1 MSMPKLPKRTGFS
14 LIEVIVALLLVGIA
28 AAIMATYISQ
38 SLNRVNRPRETIS
51 SAFFLHAVMENIVA
65 RHDVLGDLS
74 DLSAE
79 IGAESSAADNNFGV
93 YQVQHNRYVDFNG
106 GNVEFASASN
116 ALLKVSIRNELGET
130 LTRLF
135 TGDP

>member
-1 MSMPKLPKRTGFS
+1 MSATGHRERTGFS
-14 LIEVIVALLLVGIA
+14 LIEVIVALLLMAIA
-28 AAIMATYISQ
+28 AAIMVTYISH
-38 SLNRVNRPRETIS
+38 SLNRVHRPRETITS
-51 SAFFLHAVMENIVA
+51 VFSIHAVMENIVD

-79 IGAESSAADNNFGV
+79 IGAESSAADNDFGV
-93 YQVQHNRYVDFNG
+93 YQVKHNRYVDFDGANS
-106 GNVEFASASN
+106 EFTSASN
-116 ALLKVSIRNELGET
+116 ALLKVSIRNEFGET